1 MLPFCQ
7 INVKSW
13 VTEKSSGVISYKV
26 WLFSSSSTADRY
38 KKVIPIPAAAIAFKA
53 GIFPISEI
61 PAKSWIERLRE
72 VRHFSRISLVPDPV
86 SRIRSFPQ
94 EDLSAGQDV
103 SHFAAAFLRPQC
115 RAPSRR
121 SGSHTGSYRNI
132 LPQWQNRSP
141 HRRSVREARG
151 C

>member
-26 WLFSSSSTADRY
+26 WFFSSSSTADRY

-86 SRIRSFPQ
+86 SRIRSF
-94 EDLSAGQDV
+94 
-103 SHFAAAFLRPQC
+103 
-115 RAPSRR
+115 
-121 SGSHTGSYRNI
+121 
-132 LPQWQNRSP
+132 SP
-141 HRRSVREARG
+141 RRSVSWAGRIPLCGGFPATAM
-151 C
+151 